1 MADEPKPQAGTAPAD
16 QTPAAAA
23 APAQPRPESPQQA
36 PASQTPAASA
46 TGASPLPVPASPV
59 QPAVAAPPAP
69 ASAPAPVPAST
80 QAPAPAVPAS
90 VAALANPAVQ
100 EDVEAQSPPAPAQSA
115 PAAAASQPAAQGQPG
130 TDQQTGVAAP
140 LDITEEKTT
149 TDEGKAP
156 KSVDQTL
163 EKINRAFKERAT
175 IDRAKQL
182 NMQYINISVTPINPD
197 LLKLVPPETV
207 KKALVMP
214 FFKIGK
220 KVRIAVADPE
230 NPDTKAALQE
240 LINNGYELNINL
252 ASDVGILEAARLYEG
267 EQYKV
272 KKVIET
278 RLSEDKI
285 KAYEEEIKQ
294 LGDLKTKLPAISS
307 EEAVYLISV
316 GALKTG
322 ASDMHLEPEEK
333 STRVRFRIDGVLHKI
348 FDIEKTVYLN
358 IVNQIKYQCK
368 MKLNINNEPQDGR
381 YSFVVNERKVDVRV
395 SVLPTE
401 FGETIVCRLLDSGRK
416 IVEFEELGFWGE
428 NLQHISHLTKIS
440 HGMILITGPTGSG
453 KTTTLYTMLD
463 KFNKPESKVI
473 TLEDPIEYHLPGI
486 SQSQINEK
494 RGYDFAGG
502 LRSILRQDPD
512 VVMLGE
518 IRDLQTAETAAQAA
532 LTGHVLLSTLHTN
545 SAIESIPR
553 LINIGLPPFMVAP
566 SLNTI
571 IAQRLVRRICPA
583 CQKIEP
589 VPKTEFDELTNLVE
603 VIKKIR
609 PSLNDLTVPSELPNA
624 PGCEVCS
631 HTGYKGRICVVEMVN
646 VDYEMRDL
654 ILNKASSTKM
664 IEAARRKGMLTMR
677 EDGVLKV
684 LKGLTTLE
692 EVHRVTAIV
701 E

>member
-1 MADEPKPQAGTAPAD
+1 MAEEQNTQNQQVPLNQGQAAGTAPVSGP
-16 QTPAAAA
+16 T
-23 APAQPRPESPQQA
+23 
-36 PASQTPAASA
+36 
-46 TGASPLPVPASPV
+46 ASPV
-59 QPAVAAPPAP
+59 QAAPAVQVVQDVPAQAVAAP
-69 ASAPAPVPAST
+69 S
-80 QAPAPAVPAS
+80 PAS
-90 VAALANPAVQ
+90 VAA
-100 EDVEAQSPPAPAQSA
+100 PAPAQTQTGAAAPEPVSANVAAMANPAMQEEIEAKQPVVPGA
-115 PAAAASQPAAQGQPG
+115 PAQEVPA
-130 TDQQTGVAAP
+130 
-140 LDITEEKTT
+140 IKEEKNA
-149 TDEGKAP
+149 EQSNKNP
-156 KSVDQTL
+156 QSVDQTL
-163 EKINRAFKERAT
+163 EKINRGFKERAT
-175 IDRAKQL
+175 IEKARQL

-197 LLKLVPPETV
+197 LLKLLTPETV
-207 KKALVMP
+207 KTALIMP

-230 NPDTKAALQE
+230 NAATKAALQE
-240 LINNGYELNINL
+240 LITKGYELNINL
-252 ASDVGILEAARLYEG
+252 ASDDGILDASKLYES

-272 KKVIET
+272 KKVMDT

-285 KAYEEEIKQ
+285 KAYEQEIKQ
-294 LGDLKTKLPAISS
+294 LEDLKNRLPSISS
-307 EEAVYLISV
+307 EEAVYLVSV

-322 ASDMHLEPEEK
+322 ASDMHMEPEEK
-333 STRVRFRIDGVLHKI
+333 STRLRFRIDGVLHKI
-348 FDIEKTVYLN
+348 FDIEKGVYTN

-381 YSFVVNERKVDVRV
+381 YSFTVNERKVDVRV
-395 SVLPTE
+395 SILPTE

-416 IVEFEELGFWGE
+416 IVEFEEMGFWGE
-428 NLQHISHLTKIS
+428 NLQHIEHLTKIS

-473 TLEDPIEYHLPGI
+473 TLEDPIEYHLAGI

-583 CQKIEP
+583 CQKIET
-589 VPKTEFDELTNLVE
+589 VPKAEFDELTSMVE
-603 VIKKIR
+603 MIKKIR
-609 PSLNDLTVPSELPNA
+609 PSLNELTVPTELPKA

-631 HTGYKGRICVVEMVN
+631 HTGYKGRVCVVELVN
-646 VDYEMRDL
+646 IDFEMRDL
-654 ILNKASSTKM
+654 ILNKASSTKL

>member
-1 MADEPKPQAGTAPAD
+1 MPENQPAN
-16 QTPAAAA
+16 QTPP
-23 APAQPRPESPQQA
+23 APMVAES
-36 PASQTPAASA
+36 TPA
-46 TGASPLPVPASPV
+46 TGTPVPAA
-59 QPAVAAPPAP
+59 QTTAG
-69 ASAPAPVPAST
+69 T
-80 QAPAPAVPAS
+80 QAPPPAVQPPAAVQTQQVAPVQQSSPTVTPS
-90 VAALANPAVQ
+90 VASLANPAVQ
-100 EDVEAQSPPAPAQSA
+100 EDLEAQAPATPAAAAQSA
-115 PAAAASQPAAQGQPG
+115 PAAATSTPLTKEKSAAE
-130 TDQQTGVAAP
+130 D
-140 LDITEEKTT
+140 
-149 TDEGKAP
+149 GKAP

-163 EKINRAFKERAT
+163 EKINRGFKERAT
-175 IDRAKQL
+175 IEKAKQL

-197 LLKLVPPETV
+197 LLKLLAPETV
-207 KKALVMP
+207 KKGLIMP

-240 LINNGYELNINL
+240 LIGKGYELNINL
-252 ASDVGILEAARLYEG
+252 ASDDGILEAARLYEG
-267 EQYKV
+267 EQYKI
-272 KKVIET
+272 KKAMDT
-278 RLSEDKI
+278 SLSEDKI
-285 KAYEEEIKQ
+285 KAYEQEIQQ
-294 LGDLKTKLPAISS
+294 LEDLKTRLPNISS

-322 ASDMHLEPEEK
+322 ASDMHMEPDEK
-333 STRVRFRIDGVLHKI
+333 GTRLRFRIDGVLHTI
-348 FDIEKTVYLN
+348 FEIEKGVYTN
-358 IVNQIKYQCK
+358 IANQIKYQCK

-381 YSFVVNERKVDVRV
+381 YSFTVNERKVDVRV
-395 SVLPTE
+395 SILPTE

-416 IVEFEELGFWGE
+416 IVEFEEMGFWGE
-428 NLQHISHLTKIS
+428 NLQHIEHLTKIS

-494 RGYDFAGG
+494 RGYDFVGG
-502 LRSILRQDPD
+502 LRAILRQDPD

-589 VPKTEFDELTNLVE
+589 VPKTEFDELTNMVAS
-603 VIKKIR
+603 IKKIR
-609 PSLNDLTVPSELPNA
+609 PSLSDLTVPTELPNA
-624 PGCEVCS
+624 PGCDVCS
-631 HTGYKGRICVVEMVN
+631 HTGYKGRICVVELVN
-646 VDYEMRDL
+646 IDFEMRDL
-654 ILNKASSTKM
+654 ILNKASSTKL

-677 EDGVLKV
+677 EDGILKV